1 MTWSRIIEI
10 AERRNGMGKNRV
22 VVGCQWG
29 DEGKGKI
36 VDLLASDADII
47 ARFQGGANAGH
58 TIRVEQRKYVLH
70 LIPSGIIQPG
80 KVCCIGN
87 GVVLDPFTFIEELDF
102 VKSQGIDYTGRLF
115 ISPATNLVLPY
126 HKLID
131 AVEEGSRG
139 TTSIGTTMRGI
150 GPAYVDKVARHGI
163 RIVDLFSPERLKKRL
178 EYQRTIKSRY
188 LDGSTDER
196 ADIERTYRELLGMVD
211 MFRPMVVDVS
221 RMLNEQFRAGKAIL
235 YEGAQGCLLDVDL
248 GTYPFATSSNT
259 TTGGA
264 LTGLGIGPKMIDE
277 VVGVIKAY
285 TTRVGAGPFPTELI
299 DDTGEQIRHLGDEY
313 GATTGRPRRCGWLDL
328 VALRHAIRVN
338 GVDSMAIT
346 KLDVLD
352 NLDELKV
359 CVEYELNGE
368 RRSEVPLDLAE
379 LGHVKPI
386 YKTLPGWKADTTG
399 MTSFDSLPANA
410 QSYLNFIADDLGV
423 CICLVSTGAKREE
436 TIKVEPVA
444 AV

>member
-1 MTWSRIIEI
+1 MSR
-10 AERRNGMGKNRV
+10 NTV

-36 VDLLASDADII
+36 VDLLAAEADVI

-58 TIRVEQRKYVLH
+58 TIHVDGQKYVLH
-70 LIPSGIIQPG
+70 LIPSGIVQPG
-80 KVCCIGN
+80 KVCLIGN
-87 GVVLDPFTFIEELDF
+87 GVVLDPINFTKELDF
-102 VKSQGIDYTGRLF
+102 LREKGVEFEGRIF

-131 AVEEGSRG
+131 AVEEENRG
-139 TTSIGTTMRGI
+139 TGSIGTTKRGI

-163 RIVDLFSPERLKKRL
+163 RIADMFAPDRLKKRL
-178 EYQRTIKSRY
+178 EYQGRLKARY

-196 ADIERTYRELLGMVD
+196 ADLERTYD
-211 MFRPMVVDVS
+211 MLCDMASLFRPMVKDVS
-221 RMLNEQFRAGKAIL
+221 LYLHETFKAGRPIL

-264 LTGLGIGPKMIDE
+264 LTGLGIGPHMIDE

-285 TTRVGAGPFPTELI
+285 TTRVGAGPFPTELV
-299 DDTGEQIRHLGDEY
+299 DDTGEEIRRLGDEY

-328 VALRHAIRVN
+328 VALRHAVRIN
-338 GVDSMAIT
+338 GVQSIAIT

-352 NLDELKV
+352 NFAEVNV
-359 CVEYELNGE
+359 CTHYELGGE
-368 RRSEVPLDLAE
+368 TLEQVPLDLAN
-379 LGHVKPI
+379 LAHVQPV
-386 YKTLPGWKADTTG
+386 YKSLPGWESDTTG
-399 MTSFDSLPANA
+399 TTEFDDLPPKAKE
-410 QSYLNFIADDLGV
+410 YLRYIADDLGV
-423 CICLVSTGAKREE
+423 TIRVVSTGAKREE
-436 TIKVEPVA
+436 TIMVH
-444 AV
+444 